1 MLPKTTCLPMARH
14 SLLLLAGATPDLER
28 RTFMAQQFSRI
39 LCPVDFDDNSMQA
52 LDTAANL
59 ARESNGTVF
68 VLHVVPLI
76 LEPTGMPVYVD
87 LYKGQEEAARTKLLE
102 IAHKQLG
109 GVKYELLIHTGEPAG
124 TILNAE
130 KKVKADVV
138 VMATHGRRGFK
149 RFFLGSIAELVLR
162 ESICPVLTVRC
173 TPTQTGQVG
182 TWMTK
187 NPVTATPHEKLASVA
202 AKMHAGGF
210 RCVLVLGDGAPV
222 GIVTDRDIRQHAGYL
237 DQTEAFK
244 AMSEA
249 LITVTPSTDIREAA
263 RLLRERK
270 IGALPVVE
278 DGKLAGVITITDVLE
293 ALTHVERSE

>member
-1 MLPKTTCLPMARH
+1 MA
-14 SLLLLAGATPDLER
+14 P
-28 RTFMAQQFSRI
+28 QFRKI
-39 LCPVDFDDNSMQA
+39 LCPVDFDDNSMEA

-68 VLHVVPLI
+68 VLRVVLMI
-76 LEPTGMPVYVD
+76 IAPTGMPVYVD
-87 LYKGQEEAARTKLLE
+87 LYQGQEESARAKLLE
-102 IAHKQLG
+102 IAHKRLSG
-109 GVKYELLIHTGEPAG
+109 LKYELLVTSGEPAG
-124 TILNAE
+124 SILNAE
-130 KKVKADVV
+130 KRIDADVV

-149 RFFLGSIAELVLR
+149 RNFLGSIAEQVVR

-173 TPTQTGQVG
+173 TPSQNDLVG

-187 NPVTATPHEKLASVA
+187 NPVSATRHEKLESIA

-210 RCVLVLGDGAPV
+210 RCMPIVNDGAAV
-222 GIVTDRDIRQHAGYL
+222 GIVTDRDIRRYTGYL
-237 DQTEAFK
+237 DQTEAYK

-270 IGALPVVE
+270 IGGLPVLE
-278 DGKLAGVITITDVLE
+278 DGKLAGVITTCDVLQ
-293 ALTHVERSE
+293 ALTHGAEHVE

>member
-1 MLPKTTCLPMARH
+1 MT
-14 SLLLLAGATPDLER
+14 
-28 RTFMAQQFSRI
+28 AQFRRI

-59 ARESNGTVF
+59 ARESNGTVY
-68 VLHVVPLI
+68 VLHVVPMI
-76 LEPTGMPVYVD
+76 VEPTGMAVYVD

-102 IAHKQLG
+102 VAHKRLPNI
-109 GVKYELLIHTGEPAG
+109 KYELLINTGEPAG

-130 KKVKADVV
+130 KKIDADVI

-173 TPTQTGQVG
+173 TPTQNDLVS

-187 NPVTATPHEKLASVA
+187 NPVTATPHEKLATIA
-202 AKMHAGGF
+202 GKMHAGGF
-210 RCVLVLGDGAPV
+210 RSVTIVSDGNPV
-222 GIVTDRDIRQHAGYL
+222 GIVTDRDIRQRTCFL

-244 AMSEA
+244 AMSEP
-249 LITVTPSTDIREAA
+249 LICIAPMSHVAEAA

-278 DGKLAGVITITDVLE
+278 NGKLLGVITTCDVLE
-293 ALTHVERSE
+293 ALTHGTEHPE

>member
-1 MLPKTTCLPMARH
+1 MAR
-14 SLLLLAGATPDLER
+14 
-28 RTFMAQQFSRI
+28 QFSRI

-59 ARESNGTVF
+59 ARESDGIVF
-68 VLHVVPLI
+68 VLHVVPMI
-76 LEPTGMPVYVD
+76 LAPTGMPVYVD
-87 LYKGQEEAARTKLLE
+87 LYKGQEETARTKLLE
-102 IAHKQLG
+102 IAHKRLAG
-109 GVKYELLIHTGEPAG
+109 IKYELLIHTGEPAG

-130 KKVKADVV
+130 KRTNADVV

-162 ESICPVLTVRC
+162 ESTCPVLTVRC
-173 TPTQTGQVG
+173 TPVQSDLVG

-187 NPVTATPHEKLASVA
+187 NPVTATPQEKLSSIA

-210 RCVLVLGDGAPV
+210 RSVPIVCEGAPV
-222 GIVTDRDIRQHAGYL
+222 GIVTDRDIRQRTGYL

-249 LITVTPSTDIREAA
+249 LITVTPATDIREAA

-270 IGALPVVE
+270 IGALPVIE
-278 DGKLAGVITITDVLE
+278 DGKLAGVITTCDVLE
-293 ALTHVERSE
+293 ALTHGAEHGQ

>member
-1 MLPKTTCLPMARH
+1 MT
-14 SLLLLAGATPDLER
+14 
-28 RTFMAQQFSRI
+28 QQFSRI

-52 LDTAANL
+52 LDTAVNL
-59 ARESNGTVF
+59 ARENNGTVF
-68 VLHVVPLI
+68 VLHVVPMI
-76 LEPTGMPVYVD
+76 IAPTGMPIYMD
-87 LYKGQEEAARTKLLE
+87 LYKGQEEAARTKLQE
-102 IAHKQLG
+102 IAHKRLG
-109 GVKYELLIHTGEPAG
+109 EIKYELLIHTGEPAG

-130 KKVKADVV
+130 KKTNADVV

-162 ESICPVLTVRC
+162 ESTCPVLTVRC
-173 TPTQTGQVG
+173 TPTQNDMVG

-187 NPVTATPHEKLASVA
+187 KPVTATPHEKLTSVA

-210 RCVLVLGDGAPV
+210 RCVSILGDGAPV
-222 GIVTDRDIRQHAGYL
+222 GIVTDRDIRQYSNFL

-244 AMSEA
+244 AMSEP
-249 LITVTPSTDIREAA
+249 LITVTPLTDIREAA

-278 DGKLAGVITITDVLE
+278 DGKLAGVLTTADVLE
-293 ALTHVERSE
+293 ALTQGTNHVE